1 MNTPACEQETIIRFY
16 RDEDLATVYTSDTVM
31 MNKFDKLVETS
42 GEWYLTGLHKFKD
55 GTIADKTYEC
65 PKRFISFRSKERQG
79 QELTEEQKEAKR
91 ELLRNLRNTATGSTS
106 TSETAD

>member
-1 MNTPACEQETIIRFY
+1 MNTPACEQETIVRYY
-16 RDEDLATVYTSDTVM
+16 RDEDRATVYTSDTVM

-65 PKRFISFRSKERQG
+65 PKGFISFRAKARSRD
-79 QELTEEQKEAKR
+79 LTDEQKAA
-91 ELLRNLRNTATGSTS
+91 L
-106 TSETAD
+106 SERMKAFRAAQLAEK